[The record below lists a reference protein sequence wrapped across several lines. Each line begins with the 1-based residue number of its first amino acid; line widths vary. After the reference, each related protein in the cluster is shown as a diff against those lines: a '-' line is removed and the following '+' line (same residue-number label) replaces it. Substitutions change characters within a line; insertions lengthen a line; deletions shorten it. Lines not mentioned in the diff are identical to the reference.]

1 MASFLFKLDFRSKM
15 CAIHFVPFHNQ
26 FVPIPPSQAMQ
37 IKVSLRS
44 RQLED
49 VGAQSQ
55 LLRDSRS
62 LGKPLLHADR
72 HQVIVTI
79 AMNKNITMT
88 TIRYR
93 KHEVT
98 IELMSSVISKQE
110 KQKVLKVTNTM
121 GFKITMGDFIST
133 SYLVNLTVD
142 PSSTTVRMEGTKE
155 ARKVLAEHLERM
167 VEKSHGILVERG
179 ELEMLAPV
187 SNHVERP
194 DNNKVGKKIGNKGGN
209 GSKGAA
215 PCAPPSAPPSA
226 PPTASLPE
234 CPVCLQEMAPGAKIF
249 QVSSSLVDIGDRLQ
263 FDGFWPY

>member
-1 MASFLFKLDFRSKM
+1 
-15 CAIHFVPFHNQ
+15 
-26 FVPIPPSQAMQ
+26 
-37 IKVSLRS
+37 
-44 RQLED
+44 
-49 VGAQSQ
+49 
-55 LLRDSRS
+55 
-62 LGKPLLHADR
+62 
-72 HQVIVTI
+72 
-79 AMNKNITMT
+79 MT

-98 IELMSSVISKQE
+98 IELMPSVISKQE

-194 DNNKVGKKIGNKGGN
+194 DTNEVGKKMGKKGGH
-209 GSKGAA
+209 GRKGAA

-263 FDGFWPY
+263 FDGFWPYVLWPYVLTKT

>member
-1 MASFLFKLDFRSKM
+1 MAFFLYKLDFRSKM

-26 FVPIPPSQAMQ
+26 FVPIPPSQTMQ

-62 LGKPLLHADR
+62 LGKTLFHADW
-72 HQVIVTI
+72 HQVIATI
-79 AMNKNITMT
+79 AMNKIITMT

-179 ELEMLAPV
+179 ELEMVAPV

-194 DNNKVGKKIGNKGGN
+194 DNNEVGKKMGKKGRN

-215 PCAPPSAPPSA
+215 EKIVGAPPSAPPSA

-249 QVSSSLVDIGDRLQ
+249 QVSSSLVDID
-263 FDGFWPY
+263 D